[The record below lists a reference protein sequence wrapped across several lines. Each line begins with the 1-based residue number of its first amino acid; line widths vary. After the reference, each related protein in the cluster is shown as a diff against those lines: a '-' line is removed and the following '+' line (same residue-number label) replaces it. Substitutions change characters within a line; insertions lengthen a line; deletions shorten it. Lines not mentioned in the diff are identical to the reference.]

1 MNSPQTFAPA
11 VATQARLAVVA
22 FSSLGDGLLYV
33 MMADNLRR
41 AGFAVSYFGDLVY
54 QLRAWLP
61 QLDIRPYPA
70 RDQFDQTLGE
80 FDLVIC
86 SPPQFMRDNMTPE
99 NTEILRRKWLLV
111 CQKAPD
117 TWVYDHT
124 EANRERCPAVVHEQ
138 LAALLKSAGSIRYKR
153 FDHESVVDITL
164 DYMRTRMGLAH
175 VDKQVALT
183 PPASLIHRRYAQR
196 VVISPDSAGPEKKD
210 WTPSRF
216 LRLGKR
222 LRARGYEPH
231 IVVAPKNHERWQT
244 LVDGQLPVPR
254 FERIDALAAFIYE
267 SRCLIA
273 NDSGNGHLASFLGIP
288 TITIYRKQNAHYH
301 WRPDWA
307 AGTVVCPRLTLP
319 WLSENAWKAF
329 IPTHHILDAVDRYDP
344 LAGT

>member
-1 MNSPQTFAPA
+1 MNGRQTIAPA
-11 VATQARLAVVA
+11 TAIQARLAVVA

-41 AGFAVSYFGDLVY
+41 AGFAVTYFGDLVY
-54 QLRAWLP
+54 QLRDWLP

-86 SPPQFMRDNMTPE
+86 SPPQFMRDTMTPE
-99 NTEILRRKWLLV
+99 RTDFLRRKWLLV

-117 TWVYDHT
+117 TWAYDHT

-138 LAALLKSAGSIRYKR
+138 LGALLKSAGSIRYKR

-164 DYMRTRMGLAH
+164 DYMRTRMGLTQ
-175 VDKQVALT
+175 VDKHVALT
-183 PPASLIHRRYAQR
+183 PPAGLSHRRHGRR
-196 VVISPDSAGPEKKD
+196 VVVSPDSAGPEKKD

-216 LRLGKR
+216 LRLCRR
-222 LRARGYEPH
+222 LRSRGYEPH
-231 IVVAPKNHERWQT
+231 IVVAPKNHARWQA
-244 LVDGQLPVPR
+244 LVDGQFPIPR
-254 FERIDALAAFIYE
+254 FDRIDGLAAFIYE

-273 NDSGNGHLASFLGIP
+273 NDSGNGHLASFLGVP
-288 TITIYRKQNAHYH
+288 TITIYRKQNPHFH

-307 AGTVVCPRLTLP
+307 PGTVVCPRLGLP
-319 WLSENAWKAF
+319 WLGENAWKAF
-329 IPTHHILDAVDRYDP
+329 IPSGHIMAAVDHYAPPEQR
-344 LAGT
+344 